1 MACFSLNVNYIIF
14 PLVLQF
20 SKNDFFRNWQV
31 SVQVW
36 DAEAVHKL
44 RESCWLSSPYQNKPQ
59 WRLNEVL
66 LFVDVLSSGLILVQK
81 LHLNKT
87 MDAAG
92 EDEPDPIKLKSL
104 KDNKTFTVPQ
114 NYRVR
119 ERAPSVWVR
128 SWPWLFNYTLP
139 SATIFYIQNTNWHNF
154 TSLTLLLKKPAYI

>member
-1 MACFSLNVNYIIF
+1 MSIISFSFLFYSFPKMIF
-14 PLVLQF
+14 FQ
-20 SKNDFFRNWQV
+20 NWQI
-31 SVQVW
+31 SVQVR

-44 RESCWLSSPYQNKPQ
+44 RERCWLSSPYQNKPQ

-139 SATIFYIQNTNWHNF
+139 SATTFYIQNTNWHNF
-154 TSLTLLLKKPAYI
+154 TSLALLLKKKTFKKHLK

>member
-1 MACFSLNVNYIIF
+1 MACFSLNVNYFIF

-20 SKNDFFRNWQV
+20 SKKDFFRNW
-31 SVQVW
+31 QVW

-59 WRLNEVL
+59 WRLNEVQ